1 MLERGEQ
8 RVELGKMGA
17 VVGFE
22 LVDLGDAGGEGA
34 LEIERR
40 KRTAIRTT
48 RSSSDL
54 LTPAMTRLD
63 LNAELCQD

>member
-22 LVDLGDAGGEGA
+22 LVDLGDAGGKDA
-34 LEIERR
+34 LNSERR
-40 KRTAIRTT
+40 NR
-48 RSSSDL
+48 
-54 LTPAMTRLD
+54 
-63 LNAELCQD
+63 